1 MRRLG
6 WLLVLSLILSWPG
19 ASARAQAA
27 LSLAQLEIEL
37 WPEYDRP
44 AMLVIYRGALAT
56 DAPLPSAVQ
65 FEIPRRAGQPTAVAY
80 RDPGGQLINLKYS
93 VNPST
98 SSEKALLSF
107 EAPTAHF
114 QFEYYDPEFDVS
126 PVNRRYIF
134 TASTPYA
141 IQSLQLKVQ
150 LPVGASDLTTRPPL
164 AQQLQDSRGVIYYV
178 GERDHLAPGD
188 PITLDLA
195 YTKNDDVLTV
205 EQTAEENETALDPLL
220 IGVVVMGLAGSL
232 VVGWGVWSRLRAAP
246 AARPAKATRPPRPAA
261 QVKSTPAQAAVYCH
275 HCGQRAQPADV
286 FCRQCGEK
294 LREKR

>member
-6 WLLVLSLILSWPG
+6 WLLILSLILGG
-19 ASARAQAA
+19 ASAPARAQAA

-44 AMLVIYRGALAT
+44 AMLVIYRGALAAN
-56 DAPLPSAVQ
+56 APLPTLVQ
-65 FEIPRRAGQPTAVAY
+65 FEIPQRAGQPAAVAY
-80 RDPGGQLINLKYS
+80 RNPNGQLINLKYS
-93 VNPST
+93 INPST
-98 SSEKALLSF
+98 STEKALLSF

-126 PVNRRYIF
+126 LVNRRYIF
-134 TASTPYA
+134 TAGTPYA

-150 LPVGASDLTTRPPL
+150 LPVGASDLVTRPPL

-178 GERDHLAPGD
+178 GERDNLAPGD
-188 PITLDLA
+188 PITLDLS

-220 IGVVVMGLAGSL
+220 IGVVAMGLAGSL
-232 VVGWGVWSRLRAAP
+232 VIGWGVWSRLRAAP
-246 AARPAKATRPPRPAA
+246 AARPAKATRPPKPAA
-261 QVKSTPAQAAVYCH
+261 QAKVAKERAAVYCH
-275 HCGQRAQPADV
+275 QCGQRAHPDDV
-286 FCRQCGEK
+286 FCRQCGAK
-294 LREKR
+294 LRGKS